1 METIPFLPHREF
13 DAELVRSMSL
23 AYANLS
29 GPGAEYEG

>member
-13 DAELVRSMSL
+13 DAELVSMSL